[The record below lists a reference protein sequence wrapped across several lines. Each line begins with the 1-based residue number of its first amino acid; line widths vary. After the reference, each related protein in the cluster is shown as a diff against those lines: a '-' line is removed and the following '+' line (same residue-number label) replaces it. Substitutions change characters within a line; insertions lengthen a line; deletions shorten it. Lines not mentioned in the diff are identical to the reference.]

1 MSLELL
7 GCLIFGAALLVL
19 GAYHLAVVGPRFR
32 AIARALR
39 GEDEGMAG
47 DSVARLRGA
56 HQSFSKRTDER
67 LAELESVARLDVHRV
82 GFVRYNSFSDVGS
95 DLSFTLALVNSEG
108 DGVLITSIYS
118 REETRTYGKAV
129 RKFATQQGA
138 SKEELEA
145 LSAARAGAR
154 SALAS

>member
-1 MSLELL
+1 MSLEIVGVLA
-7 GCLIFGAALLVL
+7 FGVALVTLSL
-19 GAYHLAVVGPRFR
+19 YHLFVTGPRLR
-32 AIARALR
+32 TIARALR

-56 HQSFSKRTDER
+56 HVAFSNRTEER

-95 DLSFTLALVNSEG
+95 DLSFTLALLNQEG

-129 RKFATQQGA
+129 RKFAAQVGT

-145 LSAARAGAR
+145 LSAARDGAR

>member
-1 MSLELL
+1 
-7 GCLIFGAALLVL
+7 
-19 GAYHLAVVGPRFR
+19 
-32 AIARALR
+32 
-39 GEDEGMAG
+39 
-47 DSVARLRGA
+47 
-56 HQSFSKRTDER
+56 
-67 LAELESVARLDVHRV
+67 
-82 GFVRYNSFSDVGS
+82 VRYNSFSDVGS
-95 DLSFTLALVNSEG
+95 DLSFTLALLNSEG

-145 LSAARAGAR
+145 LSAARTGAR

>member
-1 MSLELL
+1 L
-7 GCLIFGAALLVL
+7 
-19 GAYHLAVVGPRFR
+19 
-32 AIARALR
+32 
-39 GEDEGMAG
+39 
-47 DSVARLRGA
+47 
-56 HQSFSKRTDER
+56 
-67 LAELESVARLDVHRV
+67 
-82 GFVRYNSFSDVGS
+82 
-95 DLSFTLALVNSEG
+95 NSEG

-145 LSAARAGAR
+145 LSAARTGAR